1 MSTITT
7 AEVFAAL
14 GDDNRQQIL
23 ELLSVRGRAT
33 ATELA
38 HPLAVSRQAVTK
50 HLVVLEHAGFVDSRR
65 EGRQVQFGV
74 RREGIERSARWL
86 AEITAG
92 WDRKLAGIKELAERP
107 DTP

>member
-1 MSTITT
+1 VTVST

-14 GDDNRQQIL
+14 GDDKRQRIL
-23 ELLSVRGRAT
+23 ELLAVGGRAT

-38 HPLAVSRQAVTK
+38 HPLSVTRQAVTK
-50 HLVVLEHAGFVDSRR
+50 HLLILERAGFVDSRR

-74 RREGIERSARWL
+74 RREGFERSARWL

-92 WDRKLAGIKELAERP
+92 WDRKLVGIKDLAE
-107 DTP
+107 D

>member
-1 MSTITT
+1 MTVST

-14 GDDNRQQIL
+14 GDNKRQHIL
-23 ELLSVRGRAT
+23 ELLAVGGRAT

-38 HPLAVSRQAVTK
+38 HPLSVTRQAVTK
-50 HLVVLEHAGFVDSRR
+50 HLLILERAGFVDSRR

-74 RREGIERSARWL
+74 RREGFERSAKWL

-92 WDRKLAGIKELAERP
+92 WDRKLAGIKDVAEE
-107 DTP
+107 

>member
-1 MSTITT
+1 MTVST

-14 GDDNRQQIL
+14 GDDKRQHIL

-38 HPLAVSRQAVTK
+38 DPLSVTRQAVTK
-50 HLVVLEHAGFVDSRR
+50 HLLILEHAGFVDSRR

-74 RREGIERSARWL
+74 RRDGFERSAKWL

-92 WDRKLAGIKELAERP
+92 WDRKLAAIKELAE
-107 DTP
+107 DS